1 MSDQNF
7 IAKARAAVVS
17 NVWVRAALAAAS
29 LLIIVWALVLSP
41 ETRSDLIFLYGTT
54 VAAALGLG
62 VVVGWLK
69 FRWSAFLWT
78 TVITFAILMPI
89 TITIQHFYPP
99 DLPSALARWTPL
111 AMKVY

>member
-7 IAKARAAVVS
+7 ITKARAAVAG
-17 NVWVRAALAAAS
+17 NVWVRAALAVAS
-29 LLIIVWALVLSP
+29 VLIIVWVLMLSP
-41 ETRSDLIFLYGTT
+41 TKFDPVFLYGTT
-54 VAAALGLG
+54 AAAALGIG

-78 TVITFAILMPI
+78 AVITFAILMPI
-89 TITIQHFYPP
+89 TIVIQHFYPP

-111 AMKVY
+111 AMQIR

>member
-1 MSDQNF
+1 
-7 IAKARAAVVS
+7 VVS
-17 NVWVRAALAAAS
+17 NVWVRAARVAAPVF
-29 LLIIVWALVLSP
+29 IIVWELVLSP
-41 ETRSDLIFLYGTT
+41 ETKPDLIFLYGTT
-54 VAAALGLG
+54 VAATLGRG

-78 TVITFAILMPI
+78 TAITFAILMPI

-99 DLPSALARWTPL
+99 DMPSALTRWTPL